1 MPVINLFGQRFLI
14 KQLTASRF
22 KKPYTLATPPP
33 WFRDPDKLS
42 KAQVQQVL
50 RFSAIAHKTA
60 GKRLAER
67 MDIIRAQAS
76 GPTGL
81 ARPRIR
87 TPLPKI
93 GKILTLAERYGLTIP
108 DELRAVTM
116 PTPTP
121 TPAERLERVP
131 RLRT

>member
-14 KQLTASRF
+14 KQLTAPRF
-22 KKPYTLATPPP
+22 KKTYTLATPPP

-50 RFSAIAHKTA
+50 RFSAIAHKTT

-108 DELRAVTM
+108 DELRAVTPM
-116 PTPTP
+116 P